1 MTTAD
6 IEKEKALKS
15 QNTSTPASI
24 YRGGVDT
31 PVKEEKPEP
40 ITTADIEKAKA
51 IKPKPNSNLNTQ
63 TQDPSRFGKGVDYS
77 GNFDPNSVEEPEE
90 KKGFIT
96 NLKDKLS
103 SIKQQ
108 QTAKAIENARQPA
121 TRYNLAGKTLE
132 DANDLGLAANRA
144 IQNTEIPKWKRATIN
159 DVLFNPEYEGIRDSI
174 VSQAINAR
182 GANFMKGLAGQE
194 GNYES
199 AIDKYNKEQAQ
210 RYSDAIADRDT
221 RAADAQMQDL
231 EAANKRDVGE
241 TLQRA
246 DTVLGRELDRWGLLY
261 DTETKKQVLDQMV
274 KDSKEFANKVSD
286 PADRLLLTAYQQ
298 YLSGDASALDSIIS
312 VYGPDI
318 LGKIDPIINRFLGG
332 DSDTQ
337 TEYPS
342 LTIGNETFTAGEVEN
357 LGFKGLNDRIQK
369 LTPEEQDKVIST
381 MEKQYGTTKTINQL
395 RAEYNK
401 RVNNAGLEDAYNK
414 EQIRLTNERADTL
427 TEDIENILNGGYSE
441 ENRKKKLTELKNQL
455 DRDTSMGM
463 LGDTEKLKTAKTKLD
478 NAIAQANL
486 AVEVKSINPTLT
498 KNVKLKIDN
507 DGVLDKKSANSTLSY
522 LAGLNWNELINKNT
536 QSVTDRTQKLNAV
549 KGTQGYKDV
558 VNFLTNPNVQAY
570 AYGEGKNNYK
580 YAVDKFLAAFGGEP
594 KDYGFLN
601 ITW

>member
-1 MTTAD
+1 MNIAD
-6 IEKEKALKS
+6 IEREKAQKA
-15 QNTSTPASI
+15 QNTSAPTSI
-24 YRGGVDT
+24 
-31 PVKEEKPEP
+31 
-40 ITTADIEKAKA
+40 
-51 IKPKPNSNLNTQ
+51 LNTQ
-63 TQDPSRFGKGVDYS
+63 SQDPSRFGRGVDYS
-77 GNFDPNSVEEPEE
+77 GNFDPYNVEEPEE
-90 KKGFIT
+90 KKGFLANI
-96 NLKDKLS
+96 KDKLS

-108 QTAKAIENARQPA
+108 QTAKAIENAQQPA
-121 TRYNLAGKTLE
+121 TRYDLAGKTLE
-132 DANDLGLAANRA
+132 EANDLGLSANRA

-174 VSQAINAR
+174 ISQAINAR

-210 RYSDAIADRDT
+210 RYSDAIANRDT

-332 DSDTQ
+332 DSDTG
-337 TEYPS
+337 TEYPP
-342 LTIGNETFTAGEVEN
+342 LTIGDETLTTGEIEN

-381 MEKQYGTTKTINQL
+381 MEKQYGTNNTVNKL

-401 RVNNAGLEDAYNK
+401 RVNNAGLEDAYNAELIK
-414 EQIRLTNERADTL
+414 QTDERADTL
-427 TEDIENILNGGYSE
+427 TEDIENILNGDYSE
-441 ENRKKKLTELKNQL
+441 ENRKKKLTDLKNQL
-455 DRDTSMGM
+455 DRDTSMG
-463 LGDTEKLKTAKTKLD
+463 LLQDTDKLKTAKTKLN

-507 DGVLDKKSANSTLSY
+507 DGTLDKKSANNTLSY
-522 LAGLNWNELINKNT
+522 LSGLDWNKLINTNT
-536 QSVTDRTQKLNAV
+536 QSVTNRTEKLNAV

-558 VNFLTNPNVQAY
+558 VNFLTNPKVQAY
-570 AYGEGKNNYK
+570 AYGDGKNNYK
-580 YAVDKFLAAFGGEP
+580 YAVDKFLTAFGGEP